1 MAYDKTSAGTGN
13 WNTAGTWTPS
23 GVPDPATQTINIAA
37 GHTVTMDVNVDVG
50 VKLYVEGT
58 LTVPTGKALSTPVD
72 GVWIDDE
79 YVLADITVTTGG
91 VLNVQSGGS
100 FVSGG
105 TAGGSGT
112 YNFLDGSQNVVL
124 GGTFQ
129 PSGTMNFAAGS
140 TTTIMGGLLFLDLD
154 VAVAG
159 TIEVLGASPFGPS
172 GEMIFEVGNTASL
185 ASTGSITVGPGTTL
199 TNLATLTV
207 DAGGALVLAGG
218 KFDLSY
224 GSLDLNEPLTTTAAS
239 EFHNNDRAI
248 TGLISATH
256 AITWT
261 GTGTLT
267 VDSGGTL
274 NLGGIASGL
283 LVTPNPGAASTLS
296 LEGTIHLGANIT
308 ASGWTLAI
316 GNASLIA
323 TKDLSING
331 DGATAI
337 TNTGGAVYPGN
348 YTVTISNMD
357 ITGGT
362 LMAIGCADGTGNT
375 GVQFTRPVSIP
386 SDAGKPTHPMVRAPN

>member
-37 GHTVTMDVNVDVG
+37 GHTVTVDVDVDVG
-50 VKLYVEGT
+50 IKLYVEGT
-58 LTVPTGKALSTPVD
+58 LTVPTGKTLSSTTVEA
-72 GVWIDDE
+72 VWVDDE
-79 YVLADITVTTGG
+79 YVPSDITVTTGG
-91 VLNVQSGGS
+91 ILNIQSGGS

-112 YNFLDGSQNVVL
+112 YNFLDGSQNVIM

-129 PSGTMNFAAGS
+129 PSGTMNFADGS
-140 TTTIMGGLLFLDLD
+140 ITTIIGGLLFLDLD

-159 TIEVLGASPFGPS
+159 TIDMAGPS
-172 GEMIFEVGNTASL
+172 GGLTFEVTNTASL

-239 EFHNNDRAI
+239 EFHNDGRAI

-348 YTVTISNMD
+348 YTVAISNMD

-386 SDAGKPTHPMVRAPN
+386 SDAGKPTHPMMRAPK